1 MDAKGFDKNRARPT
15 HAETARTLL
24 AQSSHGVLATNGTN
38 GFPYSS
44 LVDFA
49 PLDNGNVLLLLSDL
63 AEHTQNA
70 KRDSKVSLL
79 IAEDWTSEQKLA
91 KARVTLFGN
100 LTQVDKVAH
109 QQTYV
114 SAQPKAERYFSFADF
129 HMFELNVQ
137 RVYVIAGFGR
147 MGWVTQES
155 YKSSESDPLKDAA
168 QGILEH
174 MNNDHAHNLVDY
186 AKVYGNL
193 PWVESARMIAIDAY
207 GFDMIVKGSDKN
219 QTLRLAFDAPLK
231 TVDDAHVALVR
242 MAKEAKRK
250 LSEAV

>member
-1 MDAKGFDKNRARPT
+1 MNSS

-24 AQSSHGVLATNGTN
+24 AQSRHGVLSTNDAQ

-44 LVDFA
+44 LVDIA

-79 IAEDWTSEQKLA
+79 IAEDWISEQKLA
-91 KARVTLFGN
+91 KARANLFGT
-100 LTQVDKVAH
+100 LSQVDKAAH
-109 QQTYV
+109 QKSYLAT
-114 SAQPKAERYFSFADF
+114 QPKAEMYFSFADF
-129 HMFELNVQ
+129 HMFELTVR

-155 YKSSESDPLKDAA
+155 YSSSEADPLKDAA

-174 MNNDHAHNLVDY
+174 MNTDHTNNLVDY
-186 AKVYGNL
+186 AKVFGNL
-193 PWVESARMIAIDAY
+193 TWAKSARMIAVDAY
-207 GFDMIVKGSDKN
+207 GFDMVVKGDDNN
-219 QTLRLAFDAPLK
+219 QSLRLAFDTPLK
-231 TVDDAHVALVR
+231 NVDDAHITLVR
-242 MAKEAKRK
+242 MAKEAKRR
-250 LSEAV
+250 LSEA